1 MVENKKVSIM
11 KNINV
16 CLIPK
21 KEEYN
26 ICNSLLWWS
35 DKDIEEFKLNFE
47 LSLKVI
53 SKMNNVNYIEA
64 KKIMS
69 KNDSILKT

>member
-11 KNINV
+11 NNINV
-16 CLIPK
+16 FLIPK
-21 KEEYN
+21 KEE
-26 ICNSLLWWS
+26 IDVCNSLLWWS
-35 DKDIEEFKLNFE
+35 DKDIEKFKLNFE

-53 SKMNNVNYIEA
+53 SKINNVDYIEA
-64 KKIMS
+64 KKILS

>member
-11 KNINV
+11 NNINV
-16 CLIPK
+16 FLIPK
-21 KEEYN
+21 KEE
-26 ICNSLLWWS
+26 IDVSNSLLWWS
-35 DKDIEEFKLNFE
+35 DKDIEKFKLNFE

-53 SKMNNVNYIEA
+53 SKMNNVDYIEA
-64 KKIMS
+64 KKILS